1 MSHYVVTPAWVRRA
15 LFVVSTVLAIPA
27 AGRLH
32 DQAEL
37 MRALDLADYPRGE
50 RAPQFTGRTVAGRS
64 LSLAGLRGR
73 VVLITFWTTWC
84 QSCRDELRVLE
95 QLHRDLETEGLIVV
109 AVNVRES
116 PTAVSRYV
124 ESHDPG
130 YPLVLDPPGAIQS
143 AYGVVGL
150 PTSFLIARDGR
161 AVARAVGPRDW
172 NSGAARALIRSLLAE
187 RSKTR

>member
-1 MSHYVVTPAWVRRA
+1 MSRSVVTPAWVRRA

-64 LSLAGLRGR
+64 LSLALRGR

-95 QLHRDLETEGLIVV
+95 QLHRDLETEGFIVV

-116 PTAVSRYV
+116 STAVSKYV

-187 RSKTR
+187 PSRPR